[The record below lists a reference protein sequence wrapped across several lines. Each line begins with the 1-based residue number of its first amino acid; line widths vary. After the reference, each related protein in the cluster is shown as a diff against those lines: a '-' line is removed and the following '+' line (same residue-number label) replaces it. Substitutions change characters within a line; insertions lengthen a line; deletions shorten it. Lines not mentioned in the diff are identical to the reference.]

1 MKDKM
6 QEKEQNQEKNQ
17 RIEEIIRT
25 YGDEILRLLYL
36 YVKDLDTAKDLFQ
49 DTFVK
54 VHMGLKDFRSESN
67 IKTWITRIAIN
78 TAKDYLKSAWNRKV
92 STLSEYDTESEID
105 IRDENTRV
113 EETVVNKD
121 IRKNVRDAVLELK
134 EEYKEVIT
142 CVYFLEMSIET
153 TANQLSIPPGTV
165 KSRLSR
171 ARSALKEILER
182 RGLQ

>member
-1 MKDKM
+1 MKDNM
-6 QEKEQNQEKNQ
+6 QEQEQYQDNNQ

-25 YGDEILRLLYL
+25 CGDEILRLLYL

-78 TAKDYLKSAWNRKV
+78 TAKDYLKSAWNRRV
-92 STLSEYDTESEID
+92 STLSEYDTECEVD
-105 IRDENTRV
+105 IKDESPQV
-113 EETVVNKD
+113 EETVIKKD
-121 IRKNVRDAVLELK
+121 TKKRVREAVLELK
-134 EEYKEVIT
+134 EEYREVIT
-142 CVYFLEMSIET
+142 CVYFLEMSVET
-153 TANQLSIPPGTV
+153 TANHLSIPPGTV

-182 RGLQ
+182 RGLR

>member
-17 RIEEIIRT
+17 LIEEIIRT

-121 IRKNVRDAVLELK
+121 IRKNVRD
-134 EEYKEVIT
+134 EYKEVIT